1 MLVAQVRHG
10 KLADVVEVIRIT
22 IGGKCAVVGF
32 DGFFRQKIGGNVGNI
47 VAVVGGFGPFGIA
60 GLEALGA
67 QLHTVGQRG
76 DLHAGIVVIKLACDV
91 PALRGQQVANG
102 ITQGGLP
109 PVPDV
114 QRAGGVGRHKFHH
127 QFLSRGRLHAVL
139 LLRRQHFADDLLF
152 GFGLEANVQKA
163 GACNFNGMYPLLV
176 SGLCLQCGLELFA
189 QCARVLLE
197 RLGQLHGGI
206 GGPIA
211 VLGLFGG
218 FECGFFAC
226 TGTEFFQL
234 GGQGGEQIL
243 FDLLHGALL

>member
-1 MLVAQVRHG
+1 M
-10 KLADVVEVIRIT
+10 
-22 IGGKCAVVGF
+22 
-32 DGFFRQKIGGNVGNI
+32 
-47 VAVVGGFGPFGIA
+47 
-60 GLEALGA
+60 
-67 QLHTVGQRG
+67 
-76 DLHAGIVVIKLACDV
+76 
-91 PALRGQQVANG
+91 
-102 ITQGGLP
+102 
-109 PVPDV
+109 PDV

-139 LLRRQHFADDLLF
+139 LLRRQHFADDLLL

-163 GACNFNGMYPLLV
+163 GACNFNGMHPLLIG
-176 SGLCLQCGLELFA
+176 GLCFQCGLELFT
-189 QCARVLLE
+189 QRARVLLE

-211 VLGLFGG
+211 VLGLFGS